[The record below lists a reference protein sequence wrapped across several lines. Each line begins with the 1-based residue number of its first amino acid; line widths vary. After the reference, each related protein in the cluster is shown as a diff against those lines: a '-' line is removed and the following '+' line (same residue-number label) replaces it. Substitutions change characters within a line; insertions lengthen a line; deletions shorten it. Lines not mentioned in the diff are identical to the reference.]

1 MQPRNKPKE
10 MKKDARNVQRQKV
23 LNAARLILLNMAIIS
38 LLFIVLNSSLLIYPE
53 ENAHTRDSRIAFEW
67 IGMNN
72 AKLDENPQFTSPV
85 EIEKNNPS
93 IELKPA
99 TYYWKSGLGRT
110 HQFTIESEVS
120 ISVTPSKIENETAY
134 KIENQ
139 GNTRVLFDIIG
150 LITGHAIKLEP
161 NAVAYENDTSKIE
174 KIVASQNE

>member
-1 MQPRNKPKE
+1 MKILNK
-10 MKKDARNVQRQKV
+10 KV
-23 LNAARLILLNMAIIS
+23 LNAVRLILLNMAVIS
-38 LLFIVLNSSLLIYPE
+38 LLFIALNLSLLIYPE
-53 ENAHTRDSRIAFEW
+53 ENARTRDSRIAFEW

-85 EIEKNNPS
+85 EIEKNNPT
-93 IELKPA
+93 IELKPGV
-99 TYYWKSGLGRT
+99 YYWKSGLGRT
-110 HQFTIESEVS
+110 HKFTVESEVS
-120 ISVTPSKIENETAY
+120 ISVTSSSIENETAY

-139 GNTRVLFDIIG
+139 GNTRVLLDIIG